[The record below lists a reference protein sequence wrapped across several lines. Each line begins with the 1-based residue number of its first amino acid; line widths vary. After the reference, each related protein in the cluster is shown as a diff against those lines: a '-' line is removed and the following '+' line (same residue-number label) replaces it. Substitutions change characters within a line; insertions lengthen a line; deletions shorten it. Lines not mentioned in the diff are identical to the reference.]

1 MEDPNYEQTD
11 IFAFMME
18 KPAGK
23 KPKARAKK
31 AAPSSEKKRAK
42 AAVSEEASLFGE
54 KMAEEKKPARGKKV
68 SPKKAAPFAKAAP
81 QPKAAEENVNET
93 AKRSWREKFWE
104 FDITHPSQ
112 DIKDTMKEALLA
124 DGFMKREANKV
135 FKGLFFKEK
144 IFNTKNQA
152 LEYLESVPTS
162 YAVKYKI
169 GIEPSP
175 KMLSLAKRLKEKEE
189 RLAAYKETQ
198 NEKKFAG
205 DFITCP
211 HCHSRV
217 NTGFVKPP
225 LCPVC
230 GDDMRSDTAVKTIR
244 ALEETVADLRKR
256 YEDTARKYN
265 SKFTGGEKWIIRLVN
280 PFWEEKEW
288 ETKRLGDVRHQTSG
302 A

>member
-23 KPKARAKK
+23 KPKARTKK

-68 SPKKAAPFAKAAP
+68 SSKKAAPFAKAAP
-81 QPKAAEENVNET
+81 QPKAAEENVNEP
-93 AKRSWREKFWE
+93 AKRSWQEKFWE

-112 DIKDTMKEALLA
+112 DIKDTMKEALLTE
-124 DGFMKREANKV
+124 GFMKREANKV

-217 NTGFVKPP
+217 NAGFIKPP

-280 PFWEEKEW
+280 PFWEEK
-288 ETKRLGDVRHQTSG
+288 
-302 A
+302 

>member
-1 MEDPNYEQTD
+1 MEDLNYEQTD

-81 QPKAAEENVNET
+81 QPKAAEENVNEP

-112 DIKDTMKEALLA
+112 DIKDTMKEALLTE
-124 DGFMKREANKV
+124 GFMKREANKV

-175 KMLSLAKRLKEKEE
+175 KMRSLAKRLKEKEE

-217 NTGFVKPP
+217 NAGFVKPP

-280 PFWEEKEW
+280 PF
-288 ETKRLGDVRHQTSG
+288 
-302 A
+302 

>member
-11 IFAFMME
+11 IFAFMTE
-18 KPAGK
+18 KPEGK

-31 AAPSSEKKRAK
+31 ASLPAAKKCVR

-54 KMAEEKKPARGKKV
+54 KMAEEKKPARGKKA
-68 SPKKAAPFAKAAP
+68 SPKASASTVKAETSPKAAPK
-81 QPKAAEENVNET
+81 KAAEENVSEPE
-93 AKRSWREKFWE
+93 KGSWREKFWE

-175 KMLSLAKRLKEKEE
+175 KMVSLLKRLKEKEE

-217 NTGFVKPP
+217 NAGFIKPP

-280 PFWEEKEW
+280 PFWEEK
-288 ETKRLGDVRHQTSG
+288 
-302 A
+302 

>member
-23 KPKARAKK
+23 KQRVRTKK
-31 AAPSSEKKRAK
+31 AAPSSEQKRAK
-42 AAVSEEASLFGE
+42 AAISEEASLFGE
-54 KMAEEKKPARGKKV
+54 GMAQEKKPARVKKV
-68 SPKKAAPFAKAAP
+68 SPKASADSSKEAPK
-81 QPKAAEENVNET
+81 PKAAKKREEKEMSEGGI
-93 AKRSWREKFWE
+93 AASGKGSWREKVWE

-112 DIKDTMKEALLA
+112 DIKDTMKEALVA
-124 DGFMKREANKV
+124 EGFMKREANKV

-175 KMLSLAKRLKEKEE
+175 KMIALAKRLKEKEE
-189 RLAAYKETQ
+189 RLAAYQETQ

-217 NTGFVKPP
+217 NADFVKPP

-230 GDDMRSDTAVKTIR
+230 GDDMRSDTAVKTIH

-280 PFWEEKEW
+280 PFWEEK
-288 ETKRLGDVRHQTSG
+288 
-302 A
+302 

>member
-42 AAVSEEASLFGE
+42 VAVSEEASLFGE
-54 KMAEEKKPARGKKV
+54 KMAEEKKPARAKKA

-81 QPKAAEENVNET
+81 QPKAAEENVNEP

-112 DIKDTMKEALLA
+112 DIKDTMKEALLTE
-124 DGFMKREANKV
+124 GFMKREANKV

-152 LEYLESVPTS
+152 LEYLESVPNS

-217 NTGFVKPP
+217 NAGFVKPP

-265 SKFTGGEKWIIRLVN
+265 SKFTGGEKWIIRLAN
-280 PFWEEKEW
+280 PFWEEK
-288 ETKRLGDVRHQTSG
+288 
-302 A
+302 

>member
-23 KPKARAKK
+23 KPKARTKK

-81 QPKAAEENVNET
+81 QPKAAEENVNEP

-112 DIKDTMKEALLA
+112 DIKDTMKEALLTE
-124 DGFMKREANKV
+124 GFMKREANKV

-217 NTGFVKPP
+217 NADFVKPP

-230 GDDMRSDTAVKTIR
+230 GDDMRSDTAVKTIH

-280 PFWEEKEW
+280 PFWEEK
-288 ETKRLGDVRHQTSG
+288 
-302 A
+302 

>member
-23 KPKARAKK
+23 KQRVRTKK
-31 AAPSSEKKRAK
+31 AAPASEKKRAK

-54 KMAEEKKPARGKKV
+54 GMAAEKKPARV
-68 SPKKAAPFAKAAP
+68 KKASPKAAP
-81 QPKAAEENVNET
+81 QPKAAAKKREEKDMSEGGI
-93 AKRSWREKFWE
+93 AASGKGSWREKVWE

-112 DIKDTMKEALLA
+112 DIKDTMKEALVA
-124 DGFMKREANKV
+124 EGFMKREANKV

-175 KMLSLAKRLKEKEE
+175 KMIALAKRLKEKKE

-217 NTGFVKPP
+217 NADFVKPP

-244 ALEETVADLRKR
+244 TLEEAVAELRKR
-256 YEDTARKYN
+256 FEDTARKYN

-280 PFWEEKEW
+280 PFWEEK
-288 ETKRLGDVRHQTSG
+288 
-302 A
+302 

>member
-11 IFAFMME
+11 IFAFMTE
-18 KPAGK
+18 KPEGK
-23 KPKARAKK
+23 KPKARVKKASLPAAKK
-31 AAPSSEKKRAK
+31 RVK

-54 KMAEEKKPARGKKV
+54 KMAEEKKPARAKKASLKASASTV
-68 SPKKAAPFAKAAP
+68 KAETSPKAAPK
-81 QPKAAEENVNET
+81 KAAEENVSEPE
-93 AKRSWREKFWE
+93 KGSWREKFWE

-112 DIKDTMKEALLA
+112 DIKDTMKEALLTE
-124 DGFMKREANKV
+124 GFMKREANKV

-175 KMLSLAKRLKEKEE
+175 KMVSLLKRLKEKEG
-189 RLAAYKETQ
+189 RLAAYKKTQ

-211 HCHSRV
+211 HHHSRV
-217 NTGFVKPP
+217 NAGFIKPP
-225 LCPVC
+225 HCPVC

-280 PFWEEKEW
+280 PFWDE
-288 ETKRLGDVRHQTSG
+288 
-302 A
+302 

>member
-23 KPKARAKK
+23 KQRVRTKK
-31 AAPSSEKKRAK
+31 AALSSEQKRVK
-42 AAVSEEASLFGE
+42 AAISEEASLFGE
-54 KMAEEKKPARGKKV
+54 GMAQEKKPARV
-68 SPKKAAPFAKAAP
+68 KKASPLAAP
-81 QPKAAEENVNET
+81 QPKAAAKKREEKEMSEPGN
-93 AKRSWREKFWE
+93 AASGKGSWREKIWE

-112 DIKDTMKEALLA
+112 DIKDTMKEALVA
-124 DGFMKREANKV
+124 EGFMKREANKV

-175 KMLSLAKRLKEKEE
+175 KMIALAKRLKEKEE

-217 NTGFVKPP
+217 NADFVKPP

-230 GDDMRSDTAVKTIR
+230 GDDMRSDTAVKTIH

-280 PFWEEKEW
+280 PFWEEK
-288 ETKRLGDVRHQTSG
+288 
-302 A
+302 

>member
-23 KPKARAKK
+23 KQRVRTKK
-31 AAPSSEKKRAK
+31 AALSSEPKRAK
-42 AAVSEEASLFGE
+42 AAISEEASLFG
-54 KMAEEKKPARGKKV
+54 KGLATEKKPARGKKA
-68 SPKKAAPFAKAAP
+68 SPKASDASPKAAP
-81 QPKAAEENVNET
+81 QAKAAAKKGEEKEMSEGGI
-93 AKRSWREKFWE
+93 AASGRGSWREKVWE

-112 DIKDTMKEALLA
+112 DIKDTMKEALVTE
-124 DGFMKREANKV
+124 GFMKREANKV

-175 KMLSLAKRLKEKEE
+175 KMIALAKRLKEKEE

-217 NTGFVKPP
+217 NADFVKPL

-244 ALEETVADLRKR
+244 ALEEAVAELRKR
-256 YEDTARKYN
+256 LEDTARKYN

-280 PFWEEKEW
+280 PFWEEK
-288 ETKRLGDVRHQTSG
+288 
-302 A
+302 

>member
-23 KPKARAKK
+23 KPKARTKK

-54 KMAEEKKPARGKKV
+54 GMPEEKKLARGKKV
-68 SPKKAAPFAKAAP
+68 SSKKAAPFAKAAP
-81 QPKAAEENVNET
+81 QPKAAEENVNEP

-124 DGFMKREANKV
+124 EGFMKREANKV

-217 NTGFVKPP
+217 NADFVKPP

-230 GDDMRSDTAVKTIR
+230 GDDMRSDTAVKTIH

-280 PFWEEKEW
+280 PFWEEK
-288 ETKRLGDVRHQTSG
+288 
-302 A
+302 

>member
-18 KPAGK
+18 KTAGK
-23 KPKARAKK
+23 KQRVRTKK
-31 AAPSSEKKRAK
+31 AALSSEQKRAK
-42 AAVSEEASLFGE
+42 AAISEEASLFGE
-54 KMAEEKKPARGKKV
+54 GMAQEKKPARV
-68 SPKKAAPFAKAAP
+68 KKASPKAAP
-81 QPKAAEENVNET
+81 QPKAAAKKREENEMSEGGN
-93 AKRSWREKFWE
+93 AASGKGSWREKVWE

-112 DIKDTMKEALLA
+112 DIKDTMKEALVA
-124 DGFMKREANKV
+124 EGFMKREANKV

-175 KMLSLAKRLKEKEE
+175 KMIALAKRLKEKEE
-189 RLAAYKETQ
+189 RLAAYQETQ

-217 NTGFVKPP
+217 NADFVKPP

-230 GDDMRSDTAVKTIR
+230 GNDMRSDTAVKTIR
-244 ALEETVADLRKR
+244 ALEEAVAELRKR
-256 YEDTARKYN
+256 FEDTARKYN

-280 PFWEEKEW
+280 PFWKEK
-288 ETKRLGDVRHQTSG
+288 
-302 A
+302 

>member
-23 KPKARAKK
+23 KPRVRTRKSAL
-31 AAPSSEKKRAK
+31 SSEQKRAK
-42 AAVSEEASLFGE
+42 AAISEEASLFGE
-54 KMAEEKKPARGKKV
+54 GMAQEKKPARV
-68 SPKKAAPFAKAAP
+68 KKASPMAAP
-81 QPKAAEENVNET
+81 QPKAAAKKREEKEMSEQGN
-93 AKRSWREKFWE
+93 AASGKGSWREKVWE

-112 DIKDTMKEALLA
+112 DIKDTMKEALVA
-124 DGFMKREANKV
+124 EGFMKREANKV

-175 KMLSLAKRLKEKEE
+175 KMIALAKRLKEKEE

-217 NTGFVKPP
+217 NADFVKPP
-225 LCPVC
+225 FCPVC

-244 ALEETVADLRKR
+244 TLEEAVAELRKR
-256 YEDTARKYN
+256 FEDTARKYN

-280 PFWEEKEW
+280 PFWEEK
-288 ETKRLGDVRHQTSG
+288 
-302 A
+302 

>member
-11 IFAFMME
+11 IFAFMTE
-18 KPAGK
+18 KPEGK
-23 KPKARAKK
+23 KPKARAQK
-31 AAPSSEKKRAK
+31 ASLPAAKKRVK
-42 AAVSEEASLFGE
+42 PSVSEEASLFGE
-54 KMAEEKKPARGKKV
+54 KIAEEKKPARAKKASLKASASTV
-68 SPKKAAPFAKAAP
+68 KAETSPKAAPK
-81 QPKAAEENVNET
+81 KAAEENVSEPE
-93 AKRSWREKFWE
+93 KGSWREKFWE

-175 KMLSLAKRLKEKEE
+175 KMIALAKRLKEKEE

-217 NTGFVKPP
+217 NADFVKPP

-244 ALEETVADLRKR
+244 TLEKAAAELRKR
-256 YEDTARKYN
+256 LEDTARKYN

-280 PFWEEKEW
+280 PFWEEKE
-288 ETKRLGDVRHQTSG
+288 
-302 A
+302 

>member
-54 KMAEEKKPARGKKV
+54 KMAEEKKV

-81 QPKAAEENVNET
+81 QPKAAEENVNEP

-112 DIKDTMKEALLA
+112 DIKDTMKEALLTE
-124 DGFMKREANKV
+124 GFMKREANKV

-175 KMLSLAKRLKEKEE
+175 KMRSLAKRLKEKEE

-217 NTGFVKPP
+217 NAGFVKPP

-280 PFWEEKEW
+280 PF
-288 ETKRLGDVRHQTSG
+288 
-302 A
+302 

>member
-11 IFAFMME
+11 IFAFMTE
-18 KPAGK
+18 KPEGK

-31 AAPSSEKKRAK
+31 ASLPAAKKRVK
-42 AAVSEEASLFGE
+42 PSVSEEASLFGE
-54 KMAEEKKPARGKKV
+54 KIAEEKKPARAKKASLKASASTV
-68 SPKKAAPFAKAAP
+68 KAETSPKAAPK
-81 QPKAAEENVNET
+81 KAAEENVSEPE
-93 AKRSWREKFWE
+93 KGSWREKFWE

-175 KMLSLAKRLKEKEE
+175 KMIALAKRLKEKEE

-217 NTGFVKPP
+217 NADFVKPP

-244 ALEETVADLRKR
+244 TLEKAAAELRKR
-256 YEDTARKYN
+256 LEDTARKYN

-280 PFWEEKEW
+280 PFWEEKE
-288 ETKRLGDVRHQTSG
+288 
-302 A
+302 

>member
-11 IFAFMME
+11 IFAFMTE
-18 KPAGK
+18 KPEGK
-23 KPKARAKK
+23 KPKARTKKASLPAAKK
-31 AAPSSEKKRAK
+31 RVK

-54 KMAEEKKPARGKKV
+54 KMAEEKKPARGKKA
-68 SPKKAAPFAKAAP
+68 SPKASASTVKAETSPKAAPK
-81 QPKAAEENVNET
+81 KAAEENVSEPE
-93 AKRSWREKFWE
+93 KGSWREKFWE

-124 DGFMKREANKV
+124 EGFMKREANKV

-175 KMLSLAKRLKEKEE
+175 KMIALAKRLKEKEE

-217 NTGFVKPP
+217 NADFVKPP

-230 GDDMRSDTAVKTIR
+230 GDDMRADTAVKTIH

-280 PFWEEKEW
+280 PFWEEKE
-288 ETKRLGDVRHQTSG
+288 
-302 A
+302 

>member
-11 IFAFMME
+11 IFAFMTE
-18 KPAGK
+18 KPEGK

-31 AAPSSEKKRAK
+31 ASLPAAKKRVK

-81 QPKAAEENVNET
+81 KKAAEENVSEPE
-93 AKRSWREKFWE
+93 KGSWREKFWE

-217 NTGFVKPP
+217 NAGFVKPP

-280 PFWEEKEW
+280 PFWEEKE
-288 ETKRLGDVRHQTSG
+288 
-302 A
+302 

>member
-23 KPKARAKK
+23 KPKSRAKK

-81 QPKAAEENVNET
+81 QPKAAEENVNEPE
-93 AKRSWREKFWE
+93 KGSWREKFWE

-112 DIKDTMKEALLA
+112 DIKDTMKEALLTE
-124 DGFMKREANKV
+124 GFMKREANKV

-189 RLAAYKETQ
+189 RLVAYKETQ

-217 NTGFVKPP
+217 NAGFVKPP

-230 GDDMRSDTAVKTIR
+230 GDDMRSDTAMKTIR

-280 PFWEEKEW
+280 PFWEEK
-288 ETKRLGDVRHQTSG
+288 
-302 A
+302 

>member
-23 KPKARAKK
+23 KPKARTRK
-31 AAPSSEKKRAK
+31 AVLSSEQKRAK
-42 AAVSEEASLFGE
+42 AAISEEASLFGE
-54 KMAEEKKPARGKKV
+54 GMAQEKKPARVKKA
-68 SPKKAAPFAKAAP
+68 SPKASAASPKAAPK
-81 QPKAAEENVNET
+81 PKAAAKKGEEKEMREGGI
-93 AKRSWREKFWE
+93 AASGKGSWREKVWE

-112 DIKDTMKEALLA
+112 DIKDTMKEALVA
-124 DGFMKREANKV
+124 EGFMKREANKV

-175 KMLSLAKRLKEKEE
+175 KMIALAKRLKEKEE

-217 NTGFVKPP
+217 NADFVKPP

-244 ALEETVADLRKR
+244 TLEEAVAELRKR
-256 YEDTARKYN
+256 LEDTARKYN

-280 PFWEEKEW
+280 PFWEEK
-288 ETKRLGDVRHQTSG
+288 
-302 A
+302 

>member
-81 QPKAAEENVNET
+81 QPKAAEENVNEP

-112 DIKDTMKEALLA
+112 DIKDTMKEALLTE
-124 DGFMKREANKV
+124 GFMKREANKV

-217 NTGFVKPP
+217 NAGFVKPP

-280 PFWEEKEW
+280 PF
-288 ETKRLGDVRHQTSG
+288 
-302 A
+302 

>member
-23 KPKARAKK
+23 KPKARTK
-31 AAPSSEKKRAK
+31 K

-68 SPKKAAPFAKAAP
+68 SPKKAAPVAKAAP
-81 QPKAAEENVNET
+81 QPKAAEENVNEP
-93 AKRSWREKFWE
+93 AKGSWREKVWE

-112 DIKDTMKEALLA
+112 DIKDTMKEALVA
-124 DGFMKREANKV
+124 EGFMKREANKV

-175 KMLSLAKRLKEKEE
+175 KMIALAKRLKEKEE

-217 NTGFVKPP
+217 NADFVKPP

-244 ALEETVADLRKR
+244 TLEEAAAELRKR
-256 YEDTARKYN
+256 LEDTARKYN

-280 PFWEEKEW
+280 PFWEEK
-288 ETKRLGDVRHQTSG
+288 
-302 A
+302 

>member
-81 QPKAAEENVNET
+81 QPKAAEENVNEP

-217 NTGFVKPP
+217 NAGFVKPP

-280 PFWEEKEW
+280 PFWEEK
-288 ETKRLGDVRHQTSG
+288 
-302 A
+302 

>member
-23 KPKARAKK
+23 KPKARTKK

-54 KMAEEKKPARGKKV
+54 GMPEEKKLARGKKV
-68 SPKKAAPFAKAAP
+68 SSKKAAPFAKAAP
-81 QPKAAEENVNET
+81 QPKAAEENVNEP

-124 DGFMKREANKV
+124 EGFMKREANKV

-175 KMLSLAKRLKEKEE
+175 KMIALAKRLKEKEE

-217 NTGFVKPP
+217 NAGFVKPP

-280 PFWEEKEW
+280 PFWEEK
-288 ETKRLGDVRHQTSG
+288 
-302 A
+302 

>member
-23 KPKARAKK
+23 KQRVRTKK
-31 AAPSSEKKRAK
+31 AVLSSEQKRAK
-42 AAVSEEASLFGE
+42 AAISEEASLFGE
-54 KMAEEKKPARGKKV
+54 GMAQEKKPARVKKV
-68 SPKKAAPFAKAAP
+68 SPKVSVASPKAAPK
-81 QPKAAEENVNET
+81 PKAAAKKGEEKEMSEPGN
-93 AKRSWREKFWE
+93 AASGRDSWREKVWE

-112 DIKDTMKEALLA
+112 DIKDTMKEALVA
-124 DGFMKREANKV
+124 EGFMKREANKV

-175 KMLSLAKRLKEKEE
+175 KMIALAKRLKEKEE

-217 NTGFVKPP
+217 NADFVKPP

-244 ALEETVADLRKR
+244 TLEEAAAELRKR
-256 YEDTARKYN
+256 LEDTTRKYN

-280 PFWEEKEW
+280 PFWEEK
-288 ETKRLGDVRHQTSG
+288 
-302 A
+302 

>member
-11 IFAFMME
+11 IFAFMTE
-18 KPAGK
+18 KPEGK

-31 AAPSSEKKRAK
+31 ASLPAAKKRVK
-42 AAVSEEASLFGE
+42 PSVSEEASLFGE

-81 QPKAAEENVNET
+81 KKAAEENVSEPE
-93 AKRSWREKFWE
+93 KGSWREKFWE

-205 DFITCP
+205 DFITCQ

-217 NTGFVKPP
+217 NAGFIKPP

-244 ALEETVADLRKR
+244 ALEEAVAELRKR
-256 YEDTARKYN
+256 LEDTTRKYN

-280 PFWEEKEW
+280 PFWEEK
-288 ETKRLGDVRHQTSG
+288 
-302 A
+302 

>member
-54 KMAEEKKPARGKKV
+54 GMAEEKKPARAKKA
-68 SPKKAAPFAKAAP
+68 SPKASASTVKAETSPKAAPK
-81 QPKAAEENVNET
+81 KAAEENVSEPE
-93 AKRSWREKFWE
+93 KGSWREKFWE

-112 DIKDTMKEALLA
+112 DIKDTMKEALLTE
-124 DGFMKREANKV
+124 GFMKREANKV

-169 GIEPSP
+169 GIDPSP
-175 KMLSLAKRLKEKEE
+175 KMIALAKRLKEKEE

-217 NTGFVKPP
+217 NADFVKPP

-280 PFWEEKEW
+280 PFWEEK
-288 ETKRLGDVRHQTSG
+288 
-302 A
+302 

>member
-23 KPKARAKK
+23 KQRVRTKK
-31 AAPSSEKKRAK
+31 AALSSEQKRAK
-42 AAVSEEASLFGE
+42 AAISEEASLFG
-54 KMAEEKKPARGKKV
+54 KGMAQEKKPARVKKA
-68 SPKKAAPFAKAAP
+68 SPKASAASSKAAP
-81 QPKAAEENVNET
+81 QPKAAKKREEKEMSEQGN
-93 AKRSWREKFWE
+93 AASGRGSWREKVWE

-112 DIKDTMKEALLA
+112 DIKDTMKEALVA
-124 DGFMKREANKV
+124 EGFMKREANKV

-175 KMLSLAKRLKEKEE
+175 KMIALAKRLKEKEE
-189 RLAAYKETQ
+189 RLAAYQKTQ

-205 DFITCP
+205 DFITCT

-217 NTGFVKPP
+217 NADFVKPP

-230 GDDMRSDTAVKTIR
+230 GDDMRSDTAVKTIHT
-244 ALEETVADLRKR
+244 LEEAVAELRKR
-256 YEDTARKYN
+256 LEDNARKYN

-280 PFWEEKEW
+280 PFWEEK
-288 ETKRLGDVRHQTSG
+288 
-302 A
+302 

>member
-54 KMAEEKKPARGKKV
+54 KMAEEKKPARGEKV

-81 QPKAAEENVNET
+81 QPKAAEENVNEP

-112 DIKDTMKEALLA
+112 DIKDTMKEALLTE
-124 DGFMKREANKV
+124 GFMKREANKV

-217 NTGFVKPP
+217 NAGFVKPP

-280 PFWEEKEW
+280 PF
-288 ETKRLGDVRHQTSG
+288 
-302 A
+302 

>member
-11 IFAFMME
+11 IFAFMTE
-18 KPAGK
+18 KPEGK

-31 AAPSSEKKRAK
+31 ASLPAAKKCVK
-42 AAVSEEASLFGE
+42 ASVSEEASLFGE
-54 KMAEEKKPARGKKV
+54 KMAEEKKPARVKKA
-68 SPKKAAPFAKAAP
+68 SPKASASTVKAETSPKAAPK
-81 QPKAAEENVNET
+81 KAAEENVSEPE
-93 AKRSWREKFWE
+93 KGSWREKFWE

-112 DIKDTMKEALLA
+112 DIKDTMKEALVA
-124 DGFMKREANKV
+124 EGFMKREANKV

-175 KMLSLAKRLKEKEE
+175 KMIALAKRLKEKEE

-217 NTGFVKPP
+217 NADFVKPP

-244 ALEETVADLRKR
+244 TLEEAAAELRKR

-280 PFWEEKEW
+280 PFWEEK
-288 ETKRLGDVRHQTSG
+288 
-302 A
+302 

>member
-23 KPKARAKK
+23 KPKARTKK
-31 AAPSSEKKRAK
+31 AAPSAEKKRAK
-42 AAVSEEASLFGE
+42 AVVSEEASLFGE

-81 QPKAAEENVNET
+81 QSKAAEENVNEP
-93 AKRSWREKFWE
+93 AKRNWREKFWE

-112 DIKDTMKEALLA
+112 DIKDTIKEALLTE
-124 DGFMKREANKV
+124 GFMKREANKV

-189 RLAAYKETQ
+189 RLVAYKETQ

-217 NTGFVKPP
+217 NAGFVKPP

-280 PFWEEKEW
+280 PFWEEKE
-288 ETKRLGDVRHQTSG
+288 
-302 A
+302 

>member
-1 MEDPNYEQTD
+1 MKTNDKGGSQMEDPNYEQTD

-18 KPAGK
+18 KPVGK

-81 QPKAAEENVNET
+81 QPKAAEENVNEP

-112 DIKDTMKEALLA
+112 DIKDTMKEALLTE
-124 DGFMKREANKV
+124 GFMKREANKV

-175 KMLSLAKRLKEKEE
+175 KMRSLAKRLKEKEE

-217 NTGFVKPP
+217 NAGFVKPP

-280 PFWEEKEW
+280 PF
-288 ETKRLGDVRHQTSG
+288 
-302 A
+302 

>member
-1 MEDPNYEQTD
+1 M
-11 IFAFMME
+11 
-18 KPAGK
+18 G
-23 KPKARAKK
+23 
-31 AAPSSEKKRAK
+31 
-42 AAVSEEASLFGE
+42 
-54 KMAEEKKPARGKKV
+54 
-68 SPKKAAPFAKAAP
+68 
-81 QPKAAEENVNET
+81 
-93 AKRSWREKFWE
+93 SWREKLWE

-112 DIKDTMKEALLA
+112 DIKDTMKEALVA
-124 DGFMKREANKV
+124 EGFMKREANRV

-152 LEYLESVPTS
+152 LEFLESIPTS

-175 KMLSLAKRLKEKEE
+175 KMISLAKRLKEKEE
-189 RLAAYKETQ
+189 RLAAYQKTQ

-217 NTGFVKPP
+217 NAGFVKPP

-230 GDDMRSDTAVKTIR
+230 GDDMRSDTAVKTIH

-280 PFWEEKEW
+280 PFWNEK
-288 ETKRLGDVRHQTSG
+288 G
-302 A
+302 

>member
-11 IFAFMME
+11 IFAFMTE
-18 KPAGK
+18 KPEGK

-31 AAPSSEKKRAK
+31 ASLPAAKKRVK
-42 AAVSEEASLFGE
+42 ASVSEEASLFGE

-81 QPKAAEENVNET
+81 QSKAAEENVNEP
-93 AKRSWREKFWE
+93 AKRNWREKFWE

-175 KMLSLAKRLKEKEE
+175 KMVSLLKRLKEKEE

-217 NTGFVKPP
+217 NAGFIKPP

-280 PFWEEKEW
+280 PFWEEK
-288 ETKRLGDVRHQTSG
+288 
-302 A
+302 

>member
-1 MEDPNYEQTD
+1 MSELGN
-11 IFAFMME
+11 A
-18 KPAGK
+18 ASGK
-23 KPKARAKK
+23 
-31 AAPSSEKKRAK
+31 
-42 AAVSEEASLFGE
+42 G
-54 KMAEEKKPARGKKV
+54 
-68 SPKKAAPFAKAAP
+68 
-81 QPKAAEENVNET
+81 
-93 AKRSWREKFWE
+93 SWREKVWE

-112 DIKDTMKEALLA
+112 DIKDTMKEALVA
-124 DGFMKREANKV
+124 EGFMKREANKV

-175 KMLSLAKRLKEKEE
+175 KMIALAKRLKEKEE
-189 RLAAYKETQ
+189 RLAAYQETQ

-217 NTGFVKPP
+217 NADFVKPP

-230 GDDMRSDTAVKTIR
+230 GDDMRSDTAVKTIHT
-244 ALEETVADLRKR
+244 LEEAAAELRKR
-256 YEDTARKYN
+256 LEDTARKYN

-280 PFWEEKEW
+280 PFWEEK
-288 ETKRLGDVRHQTSG
+288 
-302 A
+302 

>member
-23 KPKARAKK
+23 KQRVRTKK
-31 AAPSSEKKRAK
+31 AALSSEQKRAK
-42 AAVSEEASLFGE
+42 AAISEEASLFGE
-54 KMAEEKKPARGKKV
+54 GMAQEKKPARVKKA
-68 SPKKAAPFAKAAP
+68 SPKASVASPKAAPK
-81 QPKAAEENVNET
+81 PKAAAKKREEKEMSEPGN
-93 AKRSWREKFWE
+93 AASGKGSWWEKVWE

-112 DIKDTMKEALLA
+112 DIKDTMKEALVA
-124 DGFMKREANKV
+124 EGFMKREANKV

-175 KMLSLAKRLKEKEE
+175 KMIALAKRLKEKEE

-217 NTGFVKPP
+217 NADFVKPP

-244 ALEETVADLRKR
+244 TLEETVADLRKR
-256 YEDTARKYN
+256 LEDTARKYN

-280 PFWEEKEW
+280 PFWDEK
-288 ETKRLGDVRHQTSG
+288 
-302 A
+302 

>member
-18 KPAGK
+18 KPVGK

-54 KMAEEKKPARGKKV
+54 KMAEEKKPARAKKA
-68 SPKKAAPFAKAAP
+68 SPKASASTVKAETSPKAAPK
-81 QPKAAEENVNET
+81 KAAEENVSEPE
-93 AKRSWREKFWE
+93 KGSWREKFWE

-175 KMLSLAKRLKEKEE
+175 KMVSLLKRLKEKEE

-217 NTGFVKPP
+217 NAGFVKPP

-280 PFWEEKEW
+280 PFWEEK
-288 ETKRLGDVRHQTSG
+288 
-302 A
+302 

>member
-11 IFAFMME
+11 IFAFMTE
-18 KPAGK
+18 KPEGK
-23 KPKARAKK
+23 KPKASAKK

-54 KMAEEKKPARGKKV
+54 GMPEEKKLARGKKV
-68 SPKKAAPFAKAAP
+68 SSKKAAPFAKAAP
-81 QPKAAEENVNET
+81 QPKAAEENVNEP

-124 DGFMKREANKV
+124 EGFMKREANKV

-217 NTGFVKPP
+217 NAGFVKPP

-280 PFWEEKEW
+280 PFWEEK
-288 ETKRLGDVRHQTSG
+288 
-302 A
+302 

>member
-18 KPAGK
+18 KLVGK

-81 QPKAAEENVNET
+81 QPKAAEENVNEP

-112 DIKDTMKEALLA
+112 DIKDTMKEALLTE
-124 DGFMKREANKV
+124 GFMKREANKV

-144 IFNTKNQA
+144 IFNTKN
-152 LEYLESVPTS
+152 
-162 YAVKYKI
+162 
-169 GIEPSP
+169 
-175 KMLSLAKRLKEKEE
+175 
-189 RLAAYKETQ
+189 
-198 NEKKFAG
+198 
-205 DFITCP
+205 
-211 HCHSRV
+211 
-217 NTGFVKPP
+217 
-225 LCPVC
+225 
-230 GDDMRSDTAVKTIR
+230 
-244 ALEETVADLRKR
+244 
-256 YEDTARKYN
+256 
-265 SKFTGGEKWIIRLVN
+265 
-280 PFWEEKEW
+280 
-288 ETKRLGDVRHQTSG
+288 
-302 A
+302 

>member
-11 IFAFMME
+11 IFAFMTE

-23 KPKARAKK
+23 KPKSRTKK
-31 AAPSSEKKRAK
+31 ASLLAEKKRAK

-54 KMAEEKKPARGKKV
+54 KMAEEKKPARAKKA
-68 SPKKAAPFAKAAP
+68 SPKSSASTVKAETSPKAAPK
-81 QPKAAEENVNET
+81 KAAEENVSEPE
-93 AKRSWREKFWE
+93 KGSWREKFWE

-112 DIKDTMKEALLA
+112 DIKDTMKEALLTE
-124 DGFMKREANKV
+124 GFMKREANKV

-175 KMLSLAKRLKEKEE
+175 KMVSLLKRLKEKEE

-217 NTGFVKPP
+217 NAGFVKPP

-280 PFWEEKEW
+280 PFWEEK
-288 ETKRLGDVRHQTSG
+288 
-302 A
+302 